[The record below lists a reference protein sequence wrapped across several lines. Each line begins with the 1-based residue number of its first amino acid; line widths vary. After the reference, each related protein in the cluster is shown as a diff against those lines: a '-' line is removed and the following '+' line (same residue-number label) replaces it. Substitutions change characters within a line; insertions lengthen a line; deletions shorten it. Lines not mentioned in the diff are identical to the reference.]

1 MAQSE
6 PKIDDRRGDVGR
18 GMRILVLFAH
28 PLETSFVAALHARI
42 IETLRMRGHEVDDLD
57 LYAERFDPVMSRQTF
72 IDYLDTVANRAR
84 VGPYVERLVAAEALI
99 MVSPI
104 WHDGLPA
111 ILKGYFDCV
120 FLPGVCFKIDQH
132 GVFWPTLSN
141 IKRLAAVCGYGADR
155 RRTARMGDPVRRF
168 VRRSLGDICPDARC
182 DYIALYGID
191 AATPQRRAQ
200 YLKRVT
206 RSFSTW

>member
-1 MAQSE
+1 
-6 PKIDDRRGDVGR
+6 
-18 GMRILVLFAH
+18 MRILVLFAH
-28 PLETSFVAALHARI
+28 PLETRFVAALHARI
-42 IETLRMRGHEVDDLD
+42 LETLSVRGHEVDDLD

-84 VGPYVERLVAAEALI
+84 VAPYVERLLAAEALI
-99 MVSPI
+99 IVFPI

-120 FLPGVCFKIDQH
+120 FLPGVAFKIDQH

-155 RRTARMGDPVRRF
+155 QRTSRMGDPVRRF
-168 VRRSLGDICPDARC
+168 VTRSL
-182 DYIALYGID
+182 
-191 AATPQRRAQ
+191 
-200 YLKRVT
+200 
-206 RSFSTW
+206 